1 MLRST
6 PFALVLLLAGAADAQ
21 SCNSYMEIN
30 SAVTAVNTACGSM
43 AGGAGGEFRPTL
55 PRALPWR
62 HD

>member
-43 AGGAGGEFRPTL
+43 AGGAGGELIQTNASARPSVAT
-55 PRALPWR
+55 
-62 HD
+62 